1 MASHIDPEKW
11 KKQRKKRLTVLLGCL
26 AVLACAVFFFF
37 LLTRQIL
44 PASVYRKAEN
54 AYETGRISEAID
66 LFASAGTYRD
76 AAGRAS
82 ALAFGAQQDSTMA
95 DALKNA
101 QAGDLISFGFYE
113 QDGDPEDGSE
123 PILWRVIRKD
133 SGRILLLSE
142 YVLEEKPYHKTLEK
156 ITWASCSLRAWA
168 NGAFLESAFSAPER
182 LLIVNALLKNGDN
195 PVSGAKGGPD
205 TSDRI
210 FLLSIDDLI
219 AAASE
224 SDLDIFSLEAQAAKA
239 AANGLETDPQTG
251 TCCWWLRTPGKKQ
264 EFVIYADMSGSIL
277 HYTRPNRPG
286 YGFRPALWIFSPN

>member
-1 MASHIDPEKW
+1 MLCYLVFKMASHIDPEK
-11 KKQRKKRLTVLLGCL
+11 KEKAKKRLTFLLGCL
-26 AVLACAVFFFF
+26 AILAFDVFFFF

-54 AYETGRISEAID
+54 AYEAGRLSEAID

-76 AAGRAS
+76 AADRAS
-82 ALAFGAQQDSTMA
+82 ALAFGTQESSTMA

-101 QAGDLISFGFYE
+101 QAGDLISFRLYE
-113 QDGDPEDGSE
+113 QDGDPENGGE

-142 YVLEEKPYHKTLEK
+142 YVLAEKPYHEALEE
-156 ITWASCSLRAWA
+156 ITWARCSLRAWA
-168 NGAFLESAFSAPER
+168 NGAFLESAFSGPER

-210 FLLSIDDLI
+210 FLLSIDDLM

-224 SDLDIFSLEAQAAKA
+224 SDLDDFSLEALATKAA

-251 TCCWWLRTPGKKQ
+251 TCC
-264 EFVIYADMSGSIL
+264 
-277 HYTRPNRPG
+277 
-286 YGFRPALWIFSPN
+286 